1 MGQRVY
7 VQVLLPLKLEWTP
20 WYCTEEAVRVGQRVE
35 VIFARKA
42 RTGVIVRISGQ
53 PDIDPSKVERL
64 QNTDTGL
71 PDITPNELRL
81 WDFISNYYLC
91 TPGEVF
97 KAAYPASKLRSECIG
112 VQIDRRAVQSRERME
127 AALQRKV
134 DTLAQRLLAKEEQLR
149 SRAESG
155 RKVKPELTE
164 RLKAERNALAS
175 QLEKAKDSLGLFRA
189 GNAPASPAN
198 APAIQETAPATPAND
213 AAIQETAPTTPANAP
228 ATPSASPAPP
238 APAPGGK
245 PLLLRGPHRLAEYFR
260 RCKECLAAGR
270 DVLVLEPE
278 SELGLNIEEE
288 FARHFSPS
296 GTPAGTRQF
305 HAEAS
310 TSGTPAGTILRIY
323 NASTTPAEKRRIAS
337 ELRGPHEPILLIG
350 QRSALFLP
358 YSSLGLIIV
367 DEEQDASYKQAEP
380 APRYNGRDLAAVLA
394 SISGAGLILG
404 SSCPSLETLLNVRSG
419 KYDLLDL
426 PDAAPAKVEIIDINQ
441 ERRKNGMVGDFSRK
455 AIEAVRRKASDALI
469 TIVRCFRSEEQTA
482 EQVRELF
489 PERDPQILTAYAA
502 RKSPKISDLTIVMQA
517 DALFDRDDFRADEKA
532 LQLLTMLKNRTRH
545 LIVQTG
551 AGSHP
556 VFAALAGSS
565 SEDALLAERK
575 QFALPP
581 FTRIVDIH
589 DIRTGQLIDR
599 CILPRDRNLAAAK
612 AKLLSHHPGAWFDVD
627 PL

>member
-134 DTLAQRLLAKEEQLR
+134 DTLEQRLLSKDEQLR

-155 RKVKPELTE
+155 RKLKPELTE
-164 RLKAERNALAS
+164 RLKAERDALAS

-228 ATPSASPAPP
+228 ASQSA

-245 PLLLRGPHRLAEYFR
+245 PLLLRGPHRLAEYFL
-260 RCKECLAAGR
+260 RCGQCLAAGR

-296 GTPAGTRQF
+296 GTPAGTRQL

-565 SEDALLAERK
+565 PEDALLAERK
-575 QFALPP
+575 QFGLPP
-581 FTRIVDIH
+581 FTRIIDIH
-589 DIRTGQLIDR
+589 DIRSGQLIDR

-612 AKLLSHHPGAWFDVD
+612 AELRSHHPGAWFDVD

>member
-1 MGQRVY
+1 MSIFAGMGQIVY

-189 GNAPASPAN
+189 GNAPAIQEAVQDALGS
-198 APAIQETAPATPAND
+198 APASQS
-213 AAIQETAPTTPANAP
+213 AAQASTSATPANAP
-228 ATPSASPAPP
+228 ASQSA

-245 PLLLRGPHRLAEYFR
+245 ALLLRGPQRLAEYFR
-260 RCKECLAAGR
+260 RCEECLAAGR

-296 GTPAGTRQF
+296 GTPAGTRQL

-310 TSGTPAGTILRIY
+310 TSGTILRIY
-323 NASTTPAEKRRIAS
+323 NTSTTPAEKRRIAS

-394 SISGAGLILG
+394 SISGAGLVLG
-404 SSCPSLETLLNVRSG
+404 SACPSLETLLNVRSG
-419 KYDLLDL
+419 KYSILDL
-426 PDAAPAKVEIIDINQ
+426 PDANPAKVEIIDINA
-441 ERRKNGMVGDFSRK
+441 ERRKNGMIDDFSRK
-455 AIEAVRRKASDALI
+455 AIEAVGRTAPDALV

-482 EQVRELF
+482 EQLRGLF

-502 RKSPKISDLTIVMQA
+502 RKSPQLSDLTIVMQA
-517 DALFDRDDFRADEKA
+517 DALFDRNDFRADEKA

-589 DIRTGQLIDR
+589 DIRTSQLIDR
-599 CILPRDRNLAAAK
+599 CILPRDRNLASAK
-612 AKLLSHHPGAWFDVD
+612 AELRSHHPGAWFDVD

>member
-20 WYCTEEAVRVGQRVE
+20 WYSTEEPVRVGQRVE

-42 RTGVIVRISGQ
+42 RTGVIVRISRQ

-97 KAAYPASKLRSECIG
+97 KAAYPTSKLRSECIG
-112 VQIDRRAVQSRERME
+112 VQIERRAAQSRERME

-134 DTLAQRLLAKEEQLR
+134 DTLAQKLAAKDEQLR

-155 RKVKPELTE
+155 RKLKPELTE
-164 RLKAERNALAS
+164 RLKAERDALAS

-189 GNAPASPAN
+189 GNAPAIQEAVQDALGS
-198 APAIQETAPATPAND
+198 APASQS
-213 AAIQETAPTTPANAP
+213 AAQASTSATPANAP
-228 ATPSASPAPP
+228 ASQSA

-245 PLLLRGPHRLAEYFR
+245 PLLLRGPQRLAEYFR
-260 RCKECLAAGR
+260 RCEECLAAGR

-296 GTPAGTRQF
+296 GTPAGTRQL

-310 TSGTPAGTILRIY
+310 TSGTILRIY
-323 NASTTPAEKRRIAS
+323 NTSTTPAEKRRIAS

-482 EQVRELF
+482 EHVRELF

-565 SEDALLAERK
+565 PEDALLAERK
-575 QFALPP
+575 QFGLPP
-581 FTRIVDIH
+581 FTRIIDIH

-599 CILPRDRNLAAAK
+599 CILPRDRNLPAAK

>member
-20 WYCTEEAVRVGQRVE
+20 WYCTEEAVRVGQMVE

-97 KAAYPASKLRSECIG
+97 KAPYPASKLRSECIG

-134 DTLAQRLLAKEEQLR
+134 DTLAQRLAAKDEQLR

-155 RKVKPELTE
+155 RKLKPELTE

-189 GNAPASPAN
+189 GNAPAIQEAVQDALGS
-198 APAIQETAPATPAND
+198 APASQS
-213 AAIQETAPTTPANAP
+213 AAQASTS

-245 PLLLRGPHRLAEYFR
+245 PLLLRGPHRLAEYFL
-260 RCKECLAAGR
+260 RCGQCLAAGR

-296 GTPAGTRQF
+296 GTPAGT
-305 HAEAS
+305 
-310 TSGTPAGTILRIY
+310 ILRIY

-337 ELRGPHEPILLIG
+337 ELRAPHEPILLIG

-394 SISGAGLILG
+394 SISGAGLVLG
-404 SSCPSLETLLNVRSG
+404 SACPSLETLLNVRSG

-565 SEDALLAERK
+565 PEDALLAERK

-581 FTRIVDIH
+581 FTRIIDIH

>member
-1 MGQRVY
+1 MKSY

-20 WYCTEEAVRVGQRVE
+20 WYSTEEPVRVGQRVE

-42 RTGVIVRISGQ
+42 RIGVIVRICEQ

-64 QNTDTGL
+64 QNTNTGL

-112 VQIDRRAVQSRERME
+112 VQIERRAAQSRGRME
-127 AALQRKV
+127 AALQHKV
-134 DTLAQRLLAKEEQLR
+134 DTLAQRLAAKDEQLR

-155 RKVKPELTE
+155 RKLKPELTE
-164 RLKAERNALAS
+164 RLKADRDALAS
-175 QLEKAKDSLGLFRA
+175 QLEKAKESLEIFRA
-189 GNAPASPAN
+189 GTAPASPSD
-198 APAIQETAPATPAND
+198 TSSATP
-213 AAIQETAPTTPANAP
+213 P
-228 ATPSASPAPP
+228 ATPSATS
-238 APAPGGK
+238 APGGK
-245 PLLLRGPHRLAEYFR
+245 PLLLRGPNRLAEYFR
-260 RCKECLAAGR
+260 RCEECLAAGR

-288 FARHFSPS
+288 FAGHFSPS
-296 GTPAGTRQF
+296 PAGTRQL

-310 TSGTPAGTILRIY
+310 PSGTPAGTILRIY

-337 ELRGPHEPILLIG
+337 ELRAPHEPILLIG

-394 SISGAGLILG
+394 SISGAGLVLG
-404 SSCPSLETLLNVRSG
+404 SACPSLETLLNVRSG
-419 KYDLLDL
+419 KYSILDL
-426 PDAAPAKVEIIDINQ
+426 PDAHPAKMEIIDINA
-441 ERRKNGMVGDFSRK
+441 ERRKNGMVDDFSRK
-455 AIEAVRRKASDALI
+455 AIEAVGRTAPDALV

-482 EQVRELF
+482 AQLRTLF

-502 RKSPKISDLTIVMQA
+502 RKSPQHSDLTIVMQA
-517 DALFDRDDFRADEKA
+517 DALFDRNDFRADEKA

-581 FTRIVDIH
+581 FTRIIDIH
-589 DIRTGQLIDR
+589 DIRSGQLIDR
-599 CILPRDRNLAAAK
+599 CILPRDRNLASAK
-612 AKLLSHHPGAWFDVD
+612 AELRSHHPAAWFDVD

>member
-112 VQIDRRAVQSRERME
+112 VQIDRRAVQSRKRME

-134 DTLAQRLLAKEEQLR
+134 DTLEQRLLSKDEQLR

-155 RKVKPELTE
+155 RKLKPELTE

-189 GNAPASPAN
+189 GNAPAIQEAVQDALGS
-198 APAIQETAPATPAND
+198 APASQS
-213 AAIQETAPTTPANAP
+213 AAQASTSATPANAP
-228 ATPSASPAPP
+228 ASQSA

-245 PLLLRGPHRLAEYFR
+245 ALLLRGPQRLAEYFR
-260 RCKECLAAGR
+260 RCEECLAAGR

-296 GTPAGTRQF
+296 GTPAGTRQL

-323 NASTTPAEKRRIAS
+323 NASTTLAEKRRIAS

-482 EQVRELF
+482 EQLRGLF

-502 RKSPKISDLTIVMQA
+502 RKSPQLSDLTIVMQA
-517 DALFDRDDFRADEKA
+517 DALFDRNDFRADEKA

-551 AGSHP
+551 AGNHP

-565 SEDALLAERK
+565 PEDALLAERK

-581 FTRIVDIH
+581 FTRIIDIH

-599 CILPRDRNLAAAK
+599 RILPRDRNLAAAK

>member
-97 KAAYPASKLRSECIG
+97 KAAYPASKLRSECMG

-134 DTLAQRLLAKEEQLR
+134 DTLAQRLAAKDEQLR

-155 RKVKPELTE
+155 RKLKPELTE
-164 RLKAERNALAS
+164 RLKAERDALAS

-189 GNAPASPAN
+189 GNAPAIQEAVQDALGS
-198 APAIQETAPATPAND
+198 APASQSAAQASTSATPA
-213 AAIQETAPTTPANAP
+213 
-228 ATPSASPAPP
+228 ASPAPP

-245 PLLLRGPHRLAEYFR
+245 PLLLRGPQRLAEYFR
-260 RCKECLAAGR
+260 RCEECLAAGR

-296 GTPAGTRQF
+296 GTPAGTRQL

-310 TSGTPAGTILRIY
+310 TSGTPAALRIY
-323 NASTTPAEKRRIAS
+323 NTSTTPAEKRRIAS

-565 SEDALLAERK
+565 PEDALLAERK
-575 QFALPP
+575 QFGLPP
-581 FTRIVDIH
+581 FTRIIDIH

-612 AKLLSHHPGAWFDVD
+612 AELLSHHPGAWFDVD

>member
-164 RLKAERNALAS
+164 RLKAERNALAF

-189 GNAPASPAN
+189 GNAPAIQEAVQDALGS
-198 APAIQETAPATPAND
+198 APASQS
-213 AAIQETAPTTPANAP
+213 AAQASTSATPANAP
-228 ATPSASPAPP
+228 ASQSA

-245 PLLLRGPHRLAEYFR
+245 PLLLRGPHRLAEYFC
-260 RCKECLAAGR
+260 RCGQCLAAGR

-296 GTPAGTRQF
+296 GTPAGTRQL

-310 TSGTPAGTILRIY
+310 TSGTVLRIY

-337 ELRGPHEPILLIG
+337 ELRGLHEPILLIG

-575 QFALPP
+575 QFGLPP
-581 FTRIVDIH
+581 FTRIIDIH

>member
-134 DTLAQRLLAKEEQLR
+134 DTLAQRLAAKDEQLR

-155 RKVKPELTE
+155 RKLKPELTE
-164 RLKAERNALAS
+164 RLKAERDALAS

-198 APAIQETAPATPAND
+198 APAIQETAPATPAN
-213 AAIQETAPTTPANAP
+213 AP
-228 ATPSASPAPP
+228 ASQSA

-245 PLLLRGPHRLAEYFR
+245 ALLLRGPQRLAEYFR
-260 RCKECLAAGR
+260 RCGQCLAAGR

-296 GTPAGTRQF
+296 GTPAGTRQL

-565 SEDALLAERK
+565 PEDALLAERK
-575 QFALPP
+575 QFGLPP
-581 FTRIVDIH
+581 FTRIIDIH

-599 CILPRDRNLAAAK
+599 RILPRDRNLAAAK

>member
-189 GNAPASPAN
+189 GNAPAIQEAVQDALGS
-198 APAIQETAPATPAND
+198 APASQS
-213 AAIQETAPTTPANAP
+213 AAQASTSATPANAP
-228 ATPSASPAPP
+228 ASQSA

-245 PLLLRGPHRLAEYFR
+245 ALLLRGPQRLAEYFR
-260 RCKECLAAGR
+260 RCEECLAAGR

-296 GTPAGTRQF
+296 GTPAGT
-305 HAEAS
+305 
-310 TSGTPAGTILRIY
+310 ILRIY

-337 ELRGPHEPILLIG
+337 ELRAPHEPILLIG

-589 DIRTGQLIDR
+589 DIRTSQLIDR

-612 AKLLSHHPGAWFDVD
+612 AELRSHHPGAWFDVD

>member
-97 KAAYPASKLRSECIG
+97 KAAYPASKLRSECMG

-134 DTLAQRLLAKEEQLR
+134 DTLAQRLAAKDEQLR

-155 RKVKPELTE
+155 RKLKPELTE
-164 RLKAERNALAS
+164 RLKAERDALAS

-189 GNAPASPAN
+189 GNAPAIQEAVQDALGS
-198 APAIQETAPATPAND
+198 APASQS
-213 AAIQETAPTTPANAP
+213 AAQASTSATPANAP
-228 ATPSASPAPP
+228 ASQSA

-245 PLLLRGPHRLAEYFR
+245 PLLLRGPQRLAEYFR
-260 RCKECLAAGR
+260 RCEECLASGR

-296 GTPAGTRQF
+296 GTPAGT
-305 HAEAS
+305 
-310 TSGTPAGTILRIY
+310 ILRIY
-323 NASTTPAEKRRIAS
+323 NASSTPAETRRIAS
-337 ELRGPHEPILLIG
+337 ELRAPHEPILLIG

-394 SISGAGLILG
+394 SISGAGLVLG
-404 SSCPSLETLLNVRSG
+404 SACPSLETLLNVRSG

-426 PDAAPAKVEIIDINQ
+426 PDANPAKVEIIDINA
-441 ERRKNGMVGDFSRK
+441 ERRKNGMIDDFSRK
-455 AIEAVRRKASDALI
+455 AIEAVGRTAPDALV

-482 EQVRELF
+482 EQLRGLF

-565 SEDALLAERK
+565 PEDALLAERK
-575 QFALPP
+575 QFGLPP
-581 FTRIVDIH
+581 FTRIIDIH

-599 CILPRDRNLAAAK
+599 CILPRDRNLASAK
-612 AKLLSHHPGAWFDVD
+612 AELRSHHPGAWFDVD

>member
-189 GNAPASPAN
+189 GNAPAIQEAVQDALGS
-198 APAIQETAPATPAND
+198 APASQS
-213 AAIQETAPTTPANAP
+213 AAQASTSATPANAP
-228 ATPSASPAPP
+228 ASQSA

-245 PLLLRGPHRLAEYFR
+245 PLLLRGPHRLAEYFC
-260 RCKECLAAGR
+260 RCGQCLAAGR

-296 GTPAGTRQF
+296 GTRAGTRQL

-310 TSGTPAGTILRIY
+310 TSGTPAALRIY
-323 NASTTPAEKRRIAS
+323 NTSTTLAEKRRIAS

-551 AGSHP
+551 AGNHP

-565 SEDALLAERK
+565 PEDALLAERK

-581 FTRIVDIH
+581 FTRIIDIH

-599 CILPRDRNLAAAK
+599 RILPRDRNLAAAK
-612 AKLLSHHPGAWFDVD
+612 AELLSHHPGAWFDVD

>member
-155 RKVKPELTE
+155 RKLKPELTE
-164 RLKAERNALAS
+164 RLKAERDALAS

-228 ATPSASPAPP
+228 ASQSA

-245 PLLLRGPHRLAEYFR
+245 ALLLRGPHRLAEYFR
-260 RCKECLAAGR
+260 RCEECLAAGR

-296 GTPAGTRQF
+296 GTPAGT
-305 HAEAS
+305 
-310 TSGTPAGTILRIY
+310 ILRIY
-323 NASTTPAEKRRIAS
+323 NTSTTPAEKRRIAS

-545 LIVQTG
+545 LI
-551 AGSHP
+551 
-556 VFAALAGSS
+556 
-565 SEDALLAERK
+565 DRK
-575 QFALPP
+575 S
-581 FTRIVDIH
+581 V
-589 DIRTGQLIDR
+589 
-599 CILPRDRNLAAAK
+599 
-612 AKLLSHHPGAWFDVD
+612 V
-627 PL
+627 

>member
-189 GNAPASPAN
+189 GNAPAIQEAVQDALGS
-198 APAIQETAPATPAND
+198 APASQS
-213 AAIQETAPTTPANAP
+213 AAQASTSATPANAP
-228 ATPSASPAPP
+228 ASQSA

-245 PLLLRGPHRLAEYFR
+245 PLLLRGPQRLAEYFR
-260 RCKECLAAGR
+260 RCEECLAAGR

-296 GTPAGTRQF
+296 GTPAGT
-305 HAEAS
+305 
-310 TSGTPAGTILRIY
+310 ILRIY

-337 ELRGPHEPILLIG
+337 ELRAPHEPILLIG

-482 EQVRELF
+482 EQLRCLF

-502 RKSPKISDLTIVMQA
+502 RKSPQLSDLTIVMQA
-517 DALFDRDDFRADEKA
+517 DALFDRNDFRADEKA

-556 VFAALAGSS
+556 VFAALSGSS
-565 SEDALLAERK
+565 PEDALLAERK

-581 FTRIVDIH
+581 FTRIIDIH

-612 AKLLSHHPGAWFDVD
+612 AELLSHHPGAWFDVD

>member
-20 WYCTEEAVRVGQRVE
+20 WYSTEESVRVGQRVE

-42 RTGVIVRISGQ
+42 RIGVIVRISRQ

-134 DTLAQRLLAKEEQLR
+134 DTLEQRLLSKDEQLR

-155 RKVKPELTE
+155 RKLKPELTE
-164 RLKAERNALAS
+164 RLKADRDALAS
-175 QLEKAKDSLGLFRA
+175 QLEKAKESLEIFRA
-189 GNAPASPAN
+189 GTAPASPSD
-198 APAIQETAPATPAND
+198 TPSAM
-213 AAIQETAPTTPANAP
+213 PFS
-228 ATPSASPAPP
+228 ATPSAD
-238 APAPGGK
+238 PAPGGK

-288 FARHFSPS
+288 FAGHFSPS
-296 GTPAGTRQF
+296 P
-305 HAEAS
+305 
-310 TSGTPAGTILRIY
+310 SGTPAGTILRIY

-404 SSCPSLETLLNVRSG
+404 SACPSLETLLNVRSG
-419 KYDLLDL
+419 KYCILDL
-426 PDAAPAKVEIIDINQ
+426 PDAHPAKVEIIDINS
-441 ERRKNGMVGDFSRK
+441 ERRKNGMVDDFSRK
-455 AIEAVRRKASDALI
+455 AIEAVGRTAPDALV

-482 EQVRELF
+482 EQVRRLF

-502 RKSPKISDLTIVMQA
+502 RKSPQLSDLTIVMQA
-517 DALFDRDDFRADEKA
+517 DALFDRNDFRADEKA

-565 SEDALLAERK
+565 PEDALLAERK
-575 QFALPP
+575 QFGLPP
-581 FTRIVDIH
+581 FTRIIDIH

-627 PL
+627 PQ

>member
-1 MGQRVY
+1 MKSY

-42 RTGVIVRISGQ
+42 RIGVIVRISRQ

-97 KAAYPASKLRSECIG
+97 KAAYPTSKLRSECIG
-112 VQIDRRAVQSRERME
+112 VQIERRAAQSRERME

-155 RKVKPELTE
+155 RKLKPELTE
-164 RLKAERNALAS
+164 RLKADRDTLAS

-189 GNAPASPAN
+189 GNAPAIQEAVQDALGS
-198 APAIQETAPATPAND
+198 APASQS
-213 AAIQETAPTTPANAP
+213 AAQASTSATPANAP
-228 ATPSASPAPP
+228 ASQSA

-245 PLLLRGPHRLAEYFR
+245 PLLLRGPQRLAEYFR
-260 RCKECLAAGR
+260 RCEECLAAGR

-296 GTPAGTRQF
+296 GTPAGTRQL

-310 TSGTPAGTILRIY
+310 TSGTILRIY

-337 ELRGPHEPILLIG
+337 ELRAPHEPILLIG

-394 SISGAGLILG
+394 SISGAGLVLG
-404 SSCPSLETLLNVRSG
+404 SACPSLETLLNVRSG
-419 KYDLLDL
+419 KYSILDL
-426 PDAAPAKVEIIDINQ
+426 PDANPAKVEIIDINA
-441 ERRKNGMVGDFSRK
+441 ERRKNGMIDDFSRK
-455 AIEAVRRKASDALI
+455 AIEAVGRTAPDALV

-482 EQVRELF
+482 EQLRGLF

-565 SEDALLAERK
+565 PEDALLAERK

-581 FTRIVDIH
+581 FTRIIDIH

-599 CILPRDRNLAAAK
+599 RILPRDRNLAAAK

>member
-164 RLKAERNALAS
+164 RLKAERNALAF

-189 GNAPASPAN
+189 GNAPAIQEAVQDALGS
-198 APAIQETAPATPAND
+198 APASQSAAQASTSATPAN
-213 AAIQETAPTTPANAP
+213 AS

-245 PLLLRGPHRLAEYFR
+245 ALLLRGPQRLAEYFR
-260 RCKECLAAGR
+260 RCEECLAAGR

-296 GTPAGTRQF
+296 GTPAGTRQL

-310 TSGTPAGTILRIY
+310 TSGTVLRIY

-575 QFALPP
+575 QFGLPP
-581 FTRIVDIH
+581 FTRIIDIH

-612 AKLLSHHPGAWFDVD
+612 AELRSHHPGAWFDVD

>member
-20 WYCTEEAVRVGQRVE
+20 WYSTEEPVRVGQRVE

-42 RTGVIVRISGQ
+42 RIGVIVRISRQ

-97 KAAYPASKLRSECIG
+97 KAAYPTSKLRSECMG

-134 DTLAQRLLAKEEQLR
+134 DTLAQRLAAKDEQLR

-155 RKVKPELTE
+155 RKLKPELTE
-164 RLKAERNALAS
+164 RLKAERDALAS

-213 AAIQETAPTTPANAP
+213 AAIQETAPTTPANAS

-245 PLLLRGPHRLAEYFR
+245 PLLLRGPHRLAEYFC
-260 RCKECLAAGR
+260 RCGQCLAAGR

-296 GTPAGTRQF
+296 GTPAGTRQL

-310 TSGTPAGTILRIY
+310 TSGTPAALRIY
-323 NASTTPAEKRRIAS
+323 NTSTTPAEKRRIAS

-517 DALFDRDDFRADEKA
+517 DALFDRNDFRADEKA

-565 SEDALLAERK
+565 PEDALLAERK
-575 QFALPP
+575 QFGLPP
-581 FTRIVDIH
+581 FTRIIDIH

>member
-134 DTLAQRLLAKEEQLR
+134 DTLAQRLLTKEEQLR

-189 GNAPASPAN
+189 GNAPAIQEAVQDALGS
-198 APAIQETAPATPAND
+198 APASQSAAQASTSATPAN
-213 AAIQETAPTTPANAP
+213 AS

-245 PLLLRGPHRLAEYFR
+245 PLLLRGPHRLAEYFC
-260 RCKECLAAGR
+260 RCGQCLAAGR

-296 GTPAGTRQF
+296 GTPAGTRQL

-337 ELRGPHEPILLIG
+337 ELRAPHEPILLIG

-565 SEDALLAERK
+565 PEDALLAERK

-581 FTRIVDIH
+581 FTRIIDIH

>member
-134 DTLAQRLLAKEEQLR
+134 DTLAQRLAAKDEQLR

-155 RKVKPELTE
+155 RKLKPELTE
-164 RLKAERNALAS
+164 RLKAERDALAS

-189 GNAPASPAN
+189 GNAPAIQEAVQDALGS
-198 APAIQETAPATPAND
+198 APASQS
-213 AAIQETAPTTPANAP
+213 AAQASTSATPANAP
-228 ATPSASPAPP
+228 ASQSA

-245 PLLLRGPHRLAEYFR
+245 PLLLRGPQRLAEYFR
-260 RCKECLAAGR
+260 RCEECLAAGR

-296 GTPAGTRQF
+296 GTPAGTRQL

-337 ELRGPHEPILLIG
+337 ELRAPHEPILLIG

-394 SISGAGLILG
+394 SISGAGLVLG
-404 SSCPSLETLLNVRSG
+404 SACPSLETLLNVRSG
-419 KYDLLDL
+419 KYSILDL

-482 EQVRELF
+482 EQLRGLF

-502 RKSPKISDLTIVMQA
+502 RKSPQLSDLTIVMQA
-517 DALFDRDDFRADEKA
+517 DALFDRNDFRADEKA

-556 VFAALAGSS
+556 VFAALSGSS
-565 SEDALLAERK
+565 PEDALLAERK
-575 QFALPP
+575 QFGLPP
-581 FTRIVDIH
+581 FTRIIDIH
-589 DIRTGQLIDR
+589 DIRSGQLIDR
-599 CILPRDRNLAAAK
+599 CILPRDRNLASAK
-612 AKLLSHHPGAWFDVD
+612 AELRSHHPGAWFDVD

>member
-20 WYCTEEAVRVGQRVE
+20 WYSTEEPVRVGQRVE

-42 RTGVIVRISGQ
+42 RIGVIVRISGQ

-97 KAAYPASKLRSECIG
+97 KAAYPASKQRSECIG
-112 VQIDRRAVQSRERME
+112 VQIERRAAQSRERME

-134 DTLAQRLLAKEEQLR
+134 DTLEQRLLAKEEQLR

-155 RKVKPELTE
+155 RKLKPELTE
-164 RLKAERNALAS
+164 RLKAERDALAS
-175 QLEKAKDSLGLFRA
+175 QLKKAKESLEIFRA
-189 GNAPASPAN
+189 GTAPASPAN

-228 ATPSASPAPP
+228 ASQSA

-245 PLLLRGPHRLAEYFR
+245 ALLLRGPQRLAEYFR
-260 RCKECLAAGR
+260 RCEECLAAGR

-278 SELGLNIEEE
+278 SELGLNSEEE

-296 GTPAGTRQF
+296 GTPAGTRQL

-310 TSGTPAGTILRIY
+310 TSGTILRIY
-323 NASTTPAEKRRIAS
+323 NTSTTPAEKRRIAS

-556 VFAALAGSS
+556 VFTALAGSS
-565 SEDALLAERK
+565 PEDALLAERK
-575 QFALPP
+575 QFGLPP
-581 FTRIVDIH
+581 FTRIIDIH